1 METSRRSRARP
12 ISAALK
18 SCTASVTNSHPAGYT
33 TTNVKVAVSTI
44 AYYLS
49 GAAPGY
55 RVVVNVTV
63 VSGHQANNCST
74 SFTPK
79 S

>member
-1 METSRRSRARP
+1 
-12 ISAALK
+12 LK

-33 TTNVKVAVSTI
+33 TTNVKVAVSAGRATI

-55 RVVVNVTV
+55 SVVVNVTV